1 MNKTGENGLQRLDI
15 ENKLPTG
22 FDSLSQEEQQAIVKR
37 LQDQDIELRRD
48 LLSRAGKSRIAEHD
62 IAVGID
68 TIQRLDHD
76 KKIYSKKMK
85 GETGSGT
92 YELRIKGGDTKFIV
106 PVLVILGL
114 ITLGTVAIIVLR

>member
-1 MNKTGENGLQRLDI
+1 MNKTEPNGLQRLDI

-22 FDSLSQEEQQAIVKR
+22 FAELSRDEQQAIVKR
-37 LQDQDIELRRD
+37 LQDQDIQLRGE
-48 LLSRAGKSRIAEHD
+48 LLSRAGKSKIAEHD

-68 TIQRLDHD
+68 TIQRLDHN
-76 KKIYSKKMK
+76 KKIYSKTMK

-106 PVLVILGL
+106 PVLVIFGVFILGAAAL
-114 ITLGTVAIIVLR
+114 FVLR